1 YGRSKYKTQVKEDP
15 DLPQPR
21 AKSSLA

>member
-1 YGRSKYKTQVKEDP
+1 HGRSKYKTQVKEDP

>member
-1 YGRSKYKTQVKEDP
+1 KTQVKEDP

>member
-1 YGRSKYKTQVKEDP
+1 GRSKYKTQVKEDP

>member
-1 YGRSKYKTQVKEDP
+1 RSKYKTQVKEDP